1 MKADAAMTH
10 FRSNGLP
17 RGRLKEAGW
26 FKVKGGFGS
35 RFSIPDSRP

>member
-1 MKADAAMTH
+1 MKADAAMAH

-26 FKVKGGFGS
+26 FKVKGCFGS
-35 RFSIPDSRP
+35 RSSIPDSLP